1 MPNLPENAPLVADL
15 NTSICKTTFSWLAR
29 YKHST
34 RKMRQRSF
42 SFFVSEITFDH
53 SENIISQMS
62 RKSAVADSAPRTPT
76 NILLVQGRVPPPQ
89 LRALTRIAFHP
100 PLLPV
105 MEARPDNIAGV
116 VASEFQVSG
125 LFMFD
130 QLSGSVSD
138 LWNFVLHRLR
148 DSASI
153 GSLQLASAQQ
163 LDDMCKNVE
172 ARTALLFGLLSFL
185 FVSLF
190 LCVFLLVSWFVCLFV
205 CFSLV
210 THVTS
215 AGHIR
220 SACHGNLTTS
230 HHGVMSRHDVRCQLV
245 QPGSQ
250 CCAMGCFGAYLTHV
264 QTCDNAGPQSATQWT
279 ASAHILYTC
288 PNLCDDICVQNA
300 MLYILYTFPNL

>member
-1 MPNLPENAPLVADL
+1 
-15 NTSICKTTFSWLAR
+15 
-29 YKHST
+29 
-34 RKMRQRSF
+34 
-42 SFFVSEITFDH
+42 
-53 SENIISQMS
+53 
-62 RKSAVADSAPRTPT
+62 
-76 NILLVQGRVPPPQ
+76 
-89 LRALTRIAFHP
+89 
-100 PLLPV
+100 

-190 LCVFLLVSWFVCLFV
+190 LCGFFSIGFLVCLFV

-220 SACHGNLTTS
+220 SACHGTSPRHIMASCHVMMSGANLSNRVHSAAQWAASAHTLP
-230 HHGVMSRHDVRCQLV
+230 MSKPVITPVLKALRNGLLRRIY
-245 QPGSQ
+245 
-250 CCAMGCFGAYLTHV
+250 FTHA
-264 QTCDNAGPQSATQWT
+264 QTCDNVRGQGATRWT
-279 ASAHILYTC
+279 ASAHTLHI
-288 PNLCDDICVQNA
+288 PKPVI
-300 MLYILYTFPNL
+300 TFMVKVLRNGLTASSSMKPAAVFL